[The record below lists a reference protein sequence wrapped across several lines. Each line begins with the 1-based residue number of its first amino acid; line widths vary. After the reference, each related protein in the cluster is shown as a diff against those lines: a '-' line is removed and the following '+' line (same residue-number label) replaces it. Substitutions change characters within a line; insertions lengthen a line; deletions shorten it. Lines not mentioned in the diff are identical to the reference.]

1 MSPAAETRDL
11 RLPDATC
18 DGEGCRLK
26 LRALPSKDAPERAR
40 VAASAAA
47 LTPEE
52 ESLLRSDPGFA
63 LCEEETEL
71 VFELLD
77 DAPLGSELACRLHA
91 AWANATAP
99 RPEPSLMGIVNA
111 TPDSFS
117 DGGTYYSKSDPSR
130 AIEHALCLERAGC
143 DILDVGGES
152 TRPGAAPVDSEE
164 ELRRVIPIITE
175 LHSKTSCR
183 ISVDTQ
189 KAAVA
194 AAAIDAGASM
204 VNDVSAGLTDD
215 ELLPL
220 VAERGVDLCIMHM
233 RGTPRDMQEAPA
245 YDDVVREVLDHLRE
259 RAHACLKA
267 GINGNKILIDPG
279 IGFGKTLEHN
289 LKLISD
295 LPALRSL
302 GLPLLLGVSRKSFIA
317 QVTANAGTAVTGAAG
332 DRLGGTIAAL
342 LCCAEGGANV
352 LRVHDVAQAREAL
365 LVHRSLN
372 PGRS

>member
-1 MSPAAETRDL
+1 MSQAAGTRDL

-26 LRALPSKDAPERAR
+26 IRALPSSDAPKRAR
-40 VAASAAA
+40 VAVSTAA
-47 LTPEE
+47 LSPEE
-52 ESLLRSDPGFA
+52 EALLRSDSGLI
-63 LCEEETEL
+63 LCEDGPEL
-71 VFELLD
+71 VFELVD
-77 DAPLGSELACRLHA
+77 DTPRDSELSGRLHA
-91 AWANATAP
+91 AWRNATAP
-99 RPEPSLMGIVNA
+99 RPAPLIMGIVNA

-117 DGGTYYSKSDPSR
+117 DGGSYYSETDPNR
-130 AIEHALCLERAGC
+130 ATEHALSLERAGC

-152 TRPGAAPVDSEE
+152 TRPGAAPVDTEE
-164 ELRRVIPIITE
+164 ELRRVIPIIAE
-175 LHSKTSCR
+175 LSSKTSCR

-204 VNDVSAGLTDD
+204 VNDVSAGLTD
-215 ELLPL
+215 EGLLPL
-220 VAERGVDLCIMHM
+220 VAERGVELCIMHM
-233 RGTPRDMQEAPA
+233 RGTPRDMQEGPA
-245 YDDVVREVLDHLRE
+245 YEDVVREVLDHLRQ
-259 RAHACLKA
+259 RTRACLKA

-289 LKLISD
+289 LALQSNLSI
-295 LPALRSL
+295 LRSL

-317 QVTANAGTAVTGAAG
+317 QVTTNAGVAVTGAEG
-332 DRLGGTIAAL
+332 ERLGGTIAAL
-342 LCCAEGGANV
+342 LCCVDGGANV
-352 LRVHDVAQAREAL
+352 LRVHDVAQAHEAL